1 MNQIF
6 SNLYLH
12 IRSLLVV
19 KSLILLNFSIIFL
32 FLLIADYYDLK
43 FGIIPNKLG
52 LILLIYGFIFNLAL
66 AALFND
72 SSIFIFALALTAIIM
87 LISFSLWHMG
97 FWGGGDF
104 KLFVALSF
112 PLSIL
117 DLNHL
122 NLQNNYF
129 NEVLDSLNLAISNQ
143 MIFYPKVFSIVFNS
157 ILIAF
162 LFIFISILYGII
174 KDKKIKHYSLL
185 SLFNFNSVFGQ
196 LTSKLVDI
204 DDLSEGMVLKEYY
217 FKDHD
222 VISKINDEKD
232 KENSNINLNAFKRE
246 DICYFSS
253 KNMMGLT
260 EEDIRL
266 IKEFYEEGL
275 IKNSNF
281 KIKIGIPF
289 MPFITAGYLCFLIFG
304 DFIVLVSSYIKIL
317 F

>member
-1 MNQIF
+1 MKYIF
-6 SNLYLH
+6 SNFYLH

-32 FLLIADYYDLK
+32 ILLVADYYDLK
-43 FGIIPNKLG
+43 FGIIPNKLS
-52 LILLIYGFIFNLAL
+52 LILLIYGLIFNFALAL
-66 AALFND
+66 SFNNY
-72 SSIFIFALALTAIIM
+72 SIFIFSMALTAIIM
-87 LISFSLWHMG
+87 LISFSLWYMG

-104 KLFVALSF
+104 KLFVALSL
-112 PLSIL
+112 PLSYL

-122 NLQNNYF
+122 NLQNIYF
-129 NEVLDSLNLAISNQ
+129 NEILDSLNLPISNQ
-143 MIFYPKVFSIVFNS
+143 MIFYPKVFSIVFNA

-162 LFIFISILYGII
+162 LFILIIILYRVI

-196 LTSKLVDI
+196 LTTKLVDI

-217 FKDHD
+217 FKDQNL
-222 VISKINDEKD
+222 INRINCERN
-232 KENSNINLNAFKRE
+232 KESSNINLNIFYE
-246 DICYFSS
+246 ENLYHFSS

-260 EEDIRL
+260 AEDIML
-266 IKEFYEEGL
+266 INELYDEGF
-275 IKNSNF
+275 IKNPNF

-304 DFIVLVSSYIKIL
+304 DFIAIVSNYIKIL

>member
-1 MNQIF
+1 MNYIL

-12 IRSLLVV
+12 IKSLLVV
-19 KSLILLNFSIIFL
+19 KSLILMNFSIIFL

-43 FGIIPNKLG
+43 FGIIPNKLS

-66 AALFND
+66 AILFND
-72 SSIFIFALALTAIIM
+72 ISIFIFSLALTAIIM
-87 LISFSLWHMG
+87 LISFSLWYMG

-122 NLQNNYF
+122 NLENIYF
-129 NEVLDSLNLAISNQ
+129 NEALDSLNLAISNQ

-157 ILIAF
+157 ILMAF
-162 LFIFISILYGII
+162 LFIFISILYRII
-174 KDKKIKHYSLL
+174 KDKKLRHYSLL
-185 SLFNFNSVFGQ
+185 ALFNFNSVFGQ
-196 LTSKLVDI
+196 LTTKSVDI
-204 DDLSEGMVLKEYY
+204 NVLSEGMVLKEYY
-217 FKDHD
+217 FKDPN
-222 VISKINDEKD
+222 VISKINHEKD
-232 KENSNINLNAFKRE
+232 KENSNINLKTFKG
-246 DICYFSS
+246 DDLHHLSS
-253 KNMMGLT
+253 MNMMGLT
-260 EEDIRL
+260 EEDIIL
-266 IKEFYEEGL
+266 INELYEEEL
-275 IKNSNF
+275 IKNTNF

-304 DFIVLVSSYIKIL
+304 DLIAIVSSYIKIL

>member
-1 MNQIF
+1 MNYIF

-19 KSLILLNFSIIFL
+19 KSLILLNFFIIFL

-43 FGIIPNKLG
+43 FGIIPNKLS
-52 LILLIYGFIFNLAL
+52 LILLIYGFIFNWVL
-66 AALFND
+66 AALFKD
-72 SSIFIFALALTAIIM
+72 SSIFIFSLALTAIIM
-87 LISFSLWHMG
+87 LISFILWYIG

-112 PLSIL
+112 SLSLL

-122 NLQNNYF
+122 NLENISF
-129 NEVLDSLNLAISNQ
+129 NEVLDGLNLAISNQ
-143 MIFYPKVFSIVFNS
+143 RIFYPKVFSIIFNS

-162 LFIFISILYGII
+162 LFIFISILYRII
-174 KDKKIKHYSLL
+174 KDKKIMHYSLL
-185 SLFNFNSVFGQ
+185 SLFDFNSVFSQ
-196 LTSKLVDI
+196 LTTKLVDI
-204 DDLSEGMVLKEYY
+204 NDLSEGMVLKEYY
-217 FKDHD
+217 FKEHY

-232 KENSNINLNAFKRE
+232 KENSNINLNAFKGE
-246 DICYFSS
+246 DLYHFSS

-260 EEDIRL
+260 EEDILL
-266 IKEFYEEGL
+266 INELYEEDL
-275 IKNSNF
+275 IKNPNF

-304 DFIVLVSSYIKIL
+304 DFIAIVSSYIKLL